1 MNTLLFCKEVF
12 DEYCFTR
19 GERDLTDDER
29 EQIARRRQEMQRI
42 TRDKEVR
49 VHRFNCSDRRYS
61 S

>member
-12 DEYCFTR
+12 DEHCLTR

-42 TRDKEVR
+42 TRDKGSPGAQIQLRRSEV
-49 VHRFNCSDRRYS
+49 
-61 S
+61 